1 MTWAL
6 GALVAAVLAAVA
18 VDAAA
23 EWRDRRR
30 DRACTRWDRCPECED
45 QP

>member
-1 MTWAL
+1 
-6 GALVAAVLAAVA
+6 VLAAVA

-30 DRACTRWDRCPECED
+30 DRSCTRWDSCPEGED